1 MNLTTALGLYAAVT
15 KELNAPFIFPGSPKF
30 YIKLD
35 CFTYSRLHAKFNL
48 WAATAPNAGNQAFN
62 VVNGDVQSW
71 QTMWPR
77 LAKRSGLT
85 IPKDQFAG
93 RHDDKVMPLNERTPM
108 SKLEEEMGITGHV
121 HRGEVRMHVD
131 LTAWSR
137 RHDVRQAWERL
148 AEREGLQKD
157 AFDKA
162 TWSFLNFVLGRNFDL
177 IISMNKARRF
187 GFDGW
192 CDTWEALSECLDELE
207 REKILPRR
215 K

>member
-1 MNLTTALGLYAAVT
+1 
-15 KELNAPFIFPGSPKF
+15 
-30 YIKLD
+30 
-35 CFTYSRLHAKFNL
+35 
-48 WAATAPNAGNQAFN
+48 
-62 VVNGDVQSW
+62 
-71 QTMWPR
+71 
-77 LAKRSGLT
+77 
-85 IPKDQFAG
+85 
-93 RHDDKVMPLNERTPM
+93 M